1 MRVRQTLMLL
11 LGIAATVTACR
22 NNQSDQ
28 NIAIGDNMPA
38 NADIDVLPPDES
50 SDTPPNELANGA
62 DNADVADLNNSG
74 NPY

>member
-1 MRVRQTLMLL
+1 MRATRLMMLL
-11 LGIAATVTACR
+11 IGTAAAVTACR

-50 SDTPPNELANGA
+50 SETPPNELANGA

-74 NPY
+74 NAY